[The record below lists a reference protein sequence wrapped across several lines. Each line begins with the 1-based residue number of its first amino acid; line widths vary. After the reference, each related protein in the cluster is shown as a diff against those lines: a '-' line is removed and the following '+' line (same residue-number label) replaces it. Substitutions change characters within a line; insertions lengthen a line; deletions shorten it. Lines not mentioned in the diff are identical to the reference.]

1 MKMMDMFD
9 ILGETLQDLH
19 VEAADTPAFK
29 HAVQK
34 AEFEAKL
41 AKQLVN
47 AADVVLRTDK
57 MTGRNDRI
65 DKVVGS

>member
-9 ILGETLQDLH
+9 ILGETLIDLH
-19 VEAADTPAFK
+19 AEASDTAAFK